1 MPQFQLG
8 QWEGHVLASLPFYM
22 LLLPL
27 LLSLLKSRVASKA
40 TSALQDLA
48 KVGVGLVLH
57 AQIGLLHGCT
67 DIQIIL
73 YSRMGCTQ

>member
-48 KVGVGLVLH
+48 KVSVHLSPH
-57 AQIGLLHGCT
+57 TQIGLLHGCT
-67 DIQIIL
+67 IIQVIL
-73 YSRMGCTQ
+73 YSRIEYTQ

>member
-48 KVGVGLVLH
+48 KVGVCLVLQD
-57 AQIGLLHGCT
+57 QIGLLHGCT
-67 DIQIIL
+67 FIQNIL
-73 YSRMGCTQ
+73 YSRVEYTR

>member
-48 KVGVGLVLH
+48 KVGVRLVLH
-57 AQIGLLHGCT
+57 AQIGSLPGCIT
-67 DIQIIL
+67 V
-73 YSRMGCTQ
+73 

>member
-48 KVGVGLVLH
+48 KVVLH
-57 AQIGLLHGCT
+57 LLLQNQIGLLPGCT
-67 DIQIIL
+67 LVLVLL
-73 YSRMGCTQ
+73 YSRAGYTQ

>member
-48 KVGVGLVLH
+48 KVGVCLVLQI
-57 AQIGLLHGCT
+57 QIGLLHSCT
-67 DIQIIL
+67 TVQIIL
-73 YSRMGCTQ
+73 YSSIEYTH

>member
-1 MPQFQLG
+1 
-8 QWEGHVLASLPFYM
+8 VLASLPFYM

-48 KVGVGLVLH
+48 KVGVRLVLH
-57 AQIGLLHGCT
+57 AQIGSLPGCIT
-67 DIQIIL
+67 V
-73 YSRMGCTQ
+73 

>member
-48 KVGVGLVLH
+48 KVGVCLVLQD
-57 AQIGLLHGCT
+57 QIGLLHGCT
-67 DIQIIL
+67 IIQNIL
-73 YSRMGCTQ
+73 YSRVEYTR

>member
-48 KVGVGLVLH
+48 KVGVRLVLH
-57 AQIGLLHGCT
+57 AQFGLLHGCT
-67 DIQIIL
+67 TIQVVL
-73 YSRMGCTQ
+73 YGRIEYTQ

>member
-48 KVGVGLVLH
+48 KVSVCLVLQI
-57 AQIGLLHGCT
+57 QIGLLHSCT
-67 DIQIIL
+67 
-73 YSRMGCTQ
+73 TV

>member
-1 MPQFQLG
+1 VPQFQLG

-48 KVGVGLVLH
+48 KVGVRLVLH

>member
-1 MPQFQLG
+1 VPQFQLG

-48 KVGVGLVLH
+48 KVGVRLVLH
-57 AQIGLLHGCT
+57 AQIGSLPGCIT
-67 DIQIIL
+67 V
-73 YSRMGCTQ
+73 

>member
-40 TSALQDLA
+40 TSAVQDLA
-48 KVGVGLVLH
+48 KVGVRLVLH